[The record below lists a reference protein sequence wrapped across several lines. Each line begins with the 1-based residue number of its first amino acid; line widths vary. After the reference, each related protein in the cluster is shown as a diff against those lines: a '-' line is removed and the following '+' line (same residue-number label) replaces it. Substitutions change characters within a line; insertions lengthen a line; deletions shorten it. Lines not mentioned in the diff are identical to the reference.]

1 MLLVLLYFS
10 RFCHCP
16 DCSHRE
22 TLFLSVMLMSPA
34 LILKEV
40 TGALPVAERRLG
52 NKPENKP
59 ERTAR
64 ERSSHK
70 HRFVDLTNIM
80 CASPMHPGGSP
91 MHASPMYASPMHA
104 SPMHASR
111 RSHANRPD
119 CRPEP

>member
-1 MLLVLLYFS
+1 MLQ
-10 RFCHCP
+10 
-16 DCSHRE
+16 
-22 TLFLSVMLMSPA
+22 
-34 LILKEV
+34 KV

-52 NKPENKP
+52 NKPGKKP

-91 MHASPMYASPMHA
+91 MHARPMYASPMHA
-104 SPMHASR
+104 GPMHTSR
-111 RSHANRPD
+111 WSHGNRPD
-119 CRPEP
+119 CTPEP